1 MERAVALA
9 SFDHIGISDL
19 PEKVR
24 THKATHIVLGG
35 EDPTELVSLEQL
47 ERRYVQRVL
56 EAVLGNKSAAARIL
70 GIERKTLY
78 RMLDRWGISEAK
90 E

>member
-1 MERAVALA
+1 M
-9 SFDHIGISDL
+9 
-19 PEKVR
+19 
-24 THKATHIVLGG
+24 
-35 EDPTELVSLEQL
+35 SLEQL

-78 RMLDRWGISEAK
+78 RMLDRWGISEPK